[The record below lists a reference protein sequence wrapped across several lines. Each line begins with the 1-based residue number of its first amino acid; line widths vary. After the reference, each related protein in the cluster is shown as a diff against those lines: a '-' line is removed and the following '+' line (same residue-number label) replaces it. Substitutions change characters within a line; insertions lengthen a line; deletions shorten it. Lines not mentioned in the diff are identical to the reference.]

1 MRIFSFIF
9 FINTFIPS
17 QLKSIF
23 GLTIFFIT
31 LFITNGLYAQH
42 EIQVISEVTNEP
54 IEDADVTV
62 YTPKDTTH
70 FKTDKNGLFPIAYH
84 QGVNRDDYKITISAN
99 GFETYVFQYDGSP
112 TAICP
117 LTPIHERMKDVV
129 ITGQIALTT
138 ADKSIHKIRILDHKT
153 LEAKGAVNL
162 RDALS
167 NELSFRVTQDQ
178 MLGSGIQMQ
187 GFSGENVKILIDG
200 VPVIGRMNGNVD
212 LSQINLNDID
222 RIEIVEGPMSVNYGS
237 DALAGT
243 INLIT
248 KRTSKQGFQ
257 ALVNT
262 YYETVGNY
270 NVDAKLNYN
279 LKHHRF
285 SLSGMRN
292 FFDGWSPGDTFIEF
306 PKSRPA
312 DTNRVK
318 EWKPKEQY
326 QLGASY
332 TIQYNKWSINPFAD
346 FYWEALT
353 NRGMPIKPD
362 YIRAFDEVFR
372 TVRQNQG
379 IKFNAFFEKNFR
391 LNGVVAHNFYER
403 KKTMYLKDLTTL
415 NTAMTEDANDQDTTI
430 FRTIM
435 SRATLANSSFGQK
448 IDYEVGYD
456 LNFDMAKGK
465 RISDSSKTMGDYAV
479 FSSMEWK
486 AFNGFIAKPAVRV
499 AYNSVFRW
507 NLIPSLNLKYGIK
520 NWNFRLSYAKGYR
533 APGMKELYM
542 DFVDSNHD
550 IHGNPN
556 LKPEQSHNFQFW
568 TNYSLPL
575 PKSRYEDAIEFELNT
590 YYQNVSD
597 KIELSQ
603 DALGVSYSYFN
614 LEDFES
620 LGGKFNVGY
629 KNNFINAKLGASLVN
644 VRTSFDGTDYHTTPE
659 LSASVMYT
667 WNKLDMSF
675 SAFYKYSGR
684 SVIFVETET
693 GLSQTMMSDYNMLD
707 VNISKMFWKRHITVA
722 IGAKNLLNV
731 NRINS
736 SSSDSGA
743 HTGGGGSAPVAWGR
757 SLYLKLSF
765 NFDTFK
771 KYHK

>member
-1 MRIFSFIF
+1 MYLELIS
-9 FINTFIPS
+9 
-17 QLKSIF
+17 LKKNLILL
-23 GLTIFFIT
+23 LTILSSNF
-31 LFITNGLYAQH
+31 LFSQY
-42 EIQVISEVTNEP
+42 EIQVISEETNQP
-54 IEDADVTV
+54 IEGATV
-62 YTPKDTTH
+62 KVFTPKDTIVYV
-70 FKTDKNGLFPIAYH
+70 TDKNGLFP
-84 QGVNRDDYKITISAN
+84 VKITEGIDRNDCRFEIDAD
-99 GFETYVFQYDGSP
+99 GYETYSFKHDGSP

-117 LTPIHERMKDVV
+117 LTPKAERMEDVV
-129 ITGQIALTT
+129 ITGQIAMTT
-138 ADKSIHKIRILDHKT
+138 AEKSIHKIRVLDSKT
-153 LEAKGAVNL
+153 IEAKGAVNL
-162 RDALS
+162 KDALS

-200 VPVIGRMNGNVD
+200 IPVIGRMNGNVD

-257 ALVNT
+257 AIVNS

-270 NVDAKLNYN
+270 NLDTKLSYN

-285 SLSGMRN
+285 SISGMRN
-292 FFDGWSPGDTFIEF
+292 FFDGWSPSDSFIEF

-312 DTNRVK
+312 DTNRIK

-332 TIQYNKWSINPFAD
+332 TIQYKKWSINPFAE
-346 FYWEALT
+346 FYWETLT
-353 NRGMPIKPD
+353 NRGVPLKPD
-362 YIRAFDEVFR
+362 FIRAFDDLFK
-372 TVRQNQG
+372 TTRQNQG
-379 IKFNAFFEKNFR
+379 IKFNAFFGKNYR
-391 LNGVVAHNFYER
+391 VNGVVAHNFYER
-403 KKTMYLKDLTTL
+403 KKNMYLKDLTTL
-415 NTAMTEDANDQDTTI
+415 QSHITDDPNDQDTSI

-435 SRATLANSSFGQK
+435 SRSSFASSSITQK

-456 LNFDMAKGK
+456 LNFDIAKGK
-465 RISDSSKTMGDYAV
+465 RISDSSKTMGDYAL

-486 AFNGFIAKPAVRV
+486 AFNGFIVKPAARI
-499 AYNSVFRW
+499 AYNSVFYW
-507 NLIPSLNLKYGIK
+507 NFLPSLNLKYRVK
-520 NWNFRLSYAKGYR
+520 NWNFRVSYAKGYR

-550 IHGNPN
+550 IHGNSK
-556 LKPEQSHNFQFW
+556 LKPEQSHNIQLW
-568 TNYSLPL
+568 TGYHLDL
-575 PKSRYEDAIEFELNT
+575 PKSRFNDGIDFELNA

-603 DALGVSYSYFN
+603 NAAGVSYSYFN

-620 LGGKFNVGY
+620 LGGKFNISY
-629 KNNFINAKLGASLVN
+629 QNDFINAKLGTSLVN
-644 VRTSFDGTDYHTTPE
+644 VRTSFDGKVFHTTPE
-659 LSASVMYT
+659 LSASIMYT
-667 WNKLDMSF
+667 WSKVDMTF

-684 SVIFVETET
+684 SVIFIETET
-693 GLSQTMMSDYNMLD
+693 GLNQTRMSDYSMLD
-707 VNISKMFWKRHITVA
+707 VNISKMFWKRHITLA

-731 NRINS
+731 TSINS
-736 SSSDSGA
+736 STAEAGA
-743 HTGGGGSAPVAWGR
+743 HSGGGGSSPIAWGR

-771 KYHK
+771 KYQK